1 MNGPNGVMEN
11 AANHAEEEYVLSTG
25 KSNQTNLAVMG
36 ITTRTSLATKILVLV
51 IFSINKE
58 NILLKLKHTLIS
70 FSQLPLGPMD

>member
-25 KSNQTNLAVMG
+25 KSNQTNLVVMG

-58 NILLKLKHTLIS
+58 I
-70 FSQLPLGPMD
+70 FS